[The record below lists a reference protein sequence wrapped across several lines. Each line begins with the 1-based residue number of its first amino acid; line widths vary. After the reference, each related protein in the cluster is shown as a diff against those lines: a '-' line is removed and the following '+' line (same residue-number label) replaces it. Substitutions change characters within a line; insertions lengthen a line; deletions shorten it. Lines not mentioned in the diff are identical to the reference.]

1 MKIVKIL
8 NCKNSLILGLLF
20 VVTFFPIL
28 MIMPNAHAELSII
41 KNENNSLVFE
51 DLNKKTTTTNTTTNA
66 TLENDLDNKTIF
78 TQEGVSQI
86 TQLNDTEIGNNNS
99 SIPFANST
107 QSAIPFANSTQSAI
121 PFANSTQSAIPFANS
136 TQNKES
142 GQSHPEVLATQGNVT
157 IQDSKN
163 SDFTSPTVSYIENEG
178 SQRTPLNYENN
189 YRGFNS
195 NEDDNSESR
204 DKNVEINPE
213 IREEKKI
220 EEDSK
225 DAETNEEIEEDSKEA
240 ETNEEIEE
248 DSKDAENN
256 EKIEEDSKDAETNEE
271 IEEDSKDAETNEEIE
286 EDSKDA
292 ETNDN
297 ILKDNYKLVNSIPTQ
312 NENENKIKGAPVDN
326 ENKKLLSQFTQV
338 NSSSV
343 MPELHIQSEKSNSTF
358 NDNKLV
364 ANAGLDQILNNEAR
378 IVLDASSSFS
388 SNGNISNFL
397 WKQLGDTKEKIAPSN
412 SMIYSFP
419 TPDEIEENPLEFE
432 LTVMDKNGQKASDTV
447 KIMLA
452 DENYLE
458 DRDTD

>member
-107 QSAIPFANSTQSAI
+107 QSAIPFANSTQSSIPFANSTQSAIPFANSTQSAIPFANSTQSAIPFANSTQSAI

-142 GQSHPEVLATQGNVT
+142 GQSHPEVVATQGYVT

-178 SQRTPLNYENN
+178 SQRTTLNYENN

-225 DAETNEEIEEDSKEA
+225 DAETNEEIEEDSK
-240 ETNEEIEE
+240 
-248 DSKDAENN
+248 
-256 EKIEEDSKDAETNEE
+256 DAETNEE
-271 IEEDSKDAETNEEIE
+271 IEEDSKDAETNE
-286 EDSKDA
+286 
-292 ETNDN
+292 N

-388 SNGNISNFL
+388 S
-397 WKQLGDTKEKIAPSN
+397 
-412 SMIYSFP
+412 
-419 TPDEIEENPLEFE
+419 
-432 LTVMDKNGQKASDTV
+432 
-447 KIMLA
+447 
-452 DENYLE
+452 
-458 DRDTD
+458 

>member
-28 MIMPNAHAELSII
+28 RIMPNAHAELSII

-51 DLNKKTTTTNTTTNA
+51 DLNKKTTTTNTNTNA

-136 TQNKES
+136 TQSAIPFANSTQNKES
-142 GQSHPEVLATQGNVT
+142 GQSHPEVVATQGNVT

-204 DKNVEINPE
+204 DKNVEIHPE
-213 IREEKKI
+213 IREEK
-220 EEDSK
+220 
-225 DAETNEEIEEDSKEA
+225 
-240 ETNEEIEE
+240 
-248 DSKDAENN
+248 
-256 EKIEEDSKDAETNEE
+256 KIEEDSKDAETNEE

-292 ETNDN
+292 ETN
-297 ILKDNYKLVNSIPTQ
+297 
-312 NENENKIKGAPVDN
+312 E
-326 ENKKLLSQFTQV
+326 
-338 NSSSV
+338 
-343 MPELHIQSEKSNSTF
+343 
-358 NDNKLV
+358 
-364 ANAGLDQILNNEAR
+364 
-378 IVLDASSSFS
+378 
-388 SNGNISNFL
+388 
-397 WKQLGDTKEKIAPSN
+397 
-412 SMIYSFP
+412 
-419 TPDEIEENPLEFE
+419 EIEEDSKDAETNEE
-432 LTVMDKNGQKASDTV
+432 
-447 KIMLA
+447 I
-452 DENYLE
+452 EE
-458 DRDTD
+458 DSKD

>member
-121 PFANSTQSAIPFANS
+121 PFANSTQ
-136 TQNKES
+136 NKES
-142 GQSHPEVLATQGNVT
+142 GQSHPEVVATQGNVT

-178 SQRTPLNYENN
+178 SQRTTLNYENN

-204 DKNVEINPE
+204 NKNVEINPE
-213 IREEKKI
+213 IREEK
-220 EEDSK
+220 
-225 DAETNEEIEEDSKEA
+225 
-240 ETNEEIEE
+240 
-248 DSKDAENN
+248 
-256 EKIEEDSKDAETNEE
+256 KIEEDSKDAETNEE

-292 ETNDN
+292 ETN
-297 ILKDNYKLVNSIPTQ
+297 
-312 NENENKIKGAPVDN
+312 E
-326 ENKKLLSQFTQV
+326 
-338 NSSSV
+338 
-343 MPELHIQSEKSNSTF
+343 
-358 NDNKLV
+358 
-364 ANAGLDQILNNEAR
+364 
-378 IVLDASSSFS
+378 
-388 SNGNISNFL
+388 
-397 WKQLGDTKEKIAPSN
+397 
-412 SMIYSFP
+412 
-419 TPDEIEENPLEFE
+419 EIEEDSKDAETNEE
-432 LTVMDKNGQKASDTV
+432 
-447 KIMLA
+447 I
-452 DENYLE
+452 EE
-458 DRDTD
+458 DSKDAETNEEIEEDSKDAETNE